1 MPKTTTPTLAGAD
14 TERTG
19 TALLT
24 ERICAVIDEGIE
36 EQRDRTGRELAIFER
51 DFGKIARL
59 VDALAAG
66 NYLDTAADL
75 AGISRASVRSWMAHA
90 EKGDPRYQHIA
101 ALLQL
106 AASLA
111 EADSVA
117 HVRAA
122 GKDPRHWAAS
132 MTFLERRYPG
142 KWGRRADEND
152 MPRVIVQIGVQAS
165 DVTINIPQ
173 SG

>member
-1 MPKTTTPTLAGAD
+1 MPKTTTPTLAGAEI
-14 TERTG
+14 ERAGPAFLTDRFH
-19 TALLT
+19 ALMDAGLD
-24 ERICAVIDEGIE
+24 A
-36 EQRDRTGRELAIFER
+36 QRERTGRELAIFER

-122 GKDPRHWAAS
+122 GQDPRLWAAS

-142 KWGRRADEND
+142 KWGRRSDESD
-152 MPRVIVQIGVQAS
+152 VPRVIVQIGVQAS
-165 DVTINIPQ
+165 DVRVI
-173 SG
+173 SKRE